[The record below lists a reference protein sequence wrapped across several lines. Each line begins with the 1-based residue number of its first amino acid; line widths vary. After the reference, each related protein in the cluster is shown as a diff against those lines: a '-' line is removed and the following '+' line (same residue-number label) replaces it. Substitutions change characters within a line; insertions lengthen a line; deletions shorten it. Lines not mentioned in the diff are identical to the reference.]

1 MKLPATFKAF
11 TLLEMLAGMTI
22 AAMVVLLGFYG
33 IQLTMQQYHL
43 FKKNTD
49 IAENCRHVEALLWR
63 SRAFALLELTL
74 MIVGLFVLVLWLQE
88 GIFKTWQSRLG
99 ERLVQ
104 LEGLIAQDQPP
115 AGAAF
120 QLHSGWMARRAGARA
135 LLAEYAASA
144 ARPTVAFPYVVLLLV
159 LILLSQG

>member
-63 SRAFALLELTL
+63 DFTAARQ
-74 MIVGLFVLVLWLQE
+74 VL
-88 GIFKTWQSRLG
+88 
-99 ERLVQ
+99 
-104 LEGLIAQDQPP
+104 
-115 AGAAF
+115 
-120 QLHSGWMARRAGARA
+120 RAGENHINCELDSASCRYTFYPEFIIRSQEQQA
-135 LLAEYAASA
+135 QLTNDTIFLINQHLETTLNNLPQTDGRIDACSIELVPYGEPLMVEIKKIYSVAES
-144 ARPTVAFPYVVLLLV
+144 
-159 LILLSQG
+159 SQESK

>member
-63 SRAFALLELTL
+63 DFTAARQ
-74 MIVGLFVLVLWLQE
+74 VL
-88 GIFKTWQSRLG
+88 
-99 ERLVQ
+99 
-104 LEGLIAQDQPP
+104 
-115 AGAAF
+115 
-120 QLHSGWMARRAGARA
+120 RAGRTAWPA
-135 LLAEYAASA
+135 LPD
-144 ARPTVAFPYVVLLLV
+144 RVP
-159 LILLSQG
+159 GNG

>member
-1 MKLPATFKAF
+1 MNEKAALQQEWVTLQNNHERYESGSLAIKLVT
-11 TLLEMLAGMTI
+11 
-22 AAMVVLLGFYG
+22 VVLACAG
-33 IQLTMQQYHL
+33 
-43 FKKNTD
+43 
-49 IAENCRHVEALLWR
+49 V
-63 SRAFALLELTL
+63 AFELESWF
-74 MIVGLFVLVLWLQE
+74 VGLFVLVLWLQE

-104 LEGLIAQDQPP
+104 LEGLIAQDPPP